1 MKGTSLIRRPGDID
15 KIEVKRYDR
24 ASPTLD
30 ELKTAIGGGYLE
42 AVPGFYS
49 MAYAGTVMNAVAM
62 CDEDGKR
69 KELPVNEGATFAWEA
84 ALRRQGSTLR
94 GSGDRPTDYLVGT
107 VIVLF
112 GDKEFSESL

>member
-1 MKGTSLIRRPGDID
+1 MKGTMLILRPGDIE
-15 KIEVKRYDR
+15 KVEVKKYDGV
-24 ASPTLD
+24 APTLE
-30 ELKTAIGGGYLE
+30 ELKSALGGGYLE
-42 AVPGFYS
+42 VVPGFFT
-49 MAYAGTVMNAVAM
+49 MAYGGTVLNAVAM

-69 KELPVNEGATFAWEA
+69 KELPLNEAATIAWEA

-94 GSGDRPTDYLVGT
+94 GPGDRPKDYLVGT